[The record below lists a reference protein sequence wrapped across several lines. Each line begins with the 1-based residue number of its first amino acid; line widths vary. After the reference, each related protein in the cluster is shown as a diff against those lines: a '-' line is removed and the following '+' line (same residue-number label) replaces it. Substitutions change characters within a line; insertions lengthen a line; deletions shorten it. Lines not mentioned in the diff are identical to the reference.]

1 MATKQHRDEKR
12 KIIYVSLIFI
22 VLAAM
27 YFMPASALGQT
38 LPEKVVR
45 FRIAYPV
52 AALALLGAYLGMG
65 WKFVLAFL
73 FSCTGDAMG
82 AYGSFFGQMGY
93 FAAAHV
99 MLIGAFAERLWKG
112 RKEVAGKITGKKG
125 ATSQNGG
132 ADDFWNSRSWKT
144 LVGLTVAAV
153 LAFAFA
159 LVIPNVPEAAL
170 QIGCGVYAVLI
181 AAMFWLSLMQRSP
194 LFAVG
199 AALFLISDMIL
210 SWNKFVGPVTGEKW
224 LIMVPYYLGQM
235 LIWLGAVGL
244 MKAETG
250 SDAGAENMSRQENMS
265 NMVSRKG
272 KQ

>member
-1 MATKQHRDEKR
+1 MMGSQR
-12 KIIYVSLIFI
+12 KIIYISLIFI

-27 YFMPASALGQT
+27 YLMPAAALEQM

-93 FAAAHV
+93 FALAHIL
-99 MLIGAFAERLWKG
+99 LIWAFAEELWKV
-112 RKEVAGKITGKKG
+112 R
-125 ATSQNGG
+125 
-132 ADDFWNSRSWKT
+132 KT
-144 LVGLTVAAV
+144 LVGLAVSAALV
-153 LAFAFA
+153 FAFA
-159 LVIPNVPEAAL
+159 LVIPKVPEPGL

-181 AAMFWLSLMQRSP
+181 TAMFGLSLMQRSP
-194 LFAVG
+194 LFAIG

-210 SWNKFVGPVTGEKW
+210 SWNKFVGPVTAEKW
-224 LIMVPYYLGQM
+224 LIMVPYYLGQL
-235 LIWLGAVGL
+235 LIWLGAATL
-244 MKAETG
+244 MNDVKE
-250 SDAGAENMSRQENMS
+250 
-265 NMVSRKG
+265 
-272 KQ
+272 